1 MIHPT
6 WIFNASLQ
14 IFKILS
20 GKPVVNEM
28 FFLSALFSVTFLTI
42 GQKDEETWHEQQ
54 EDKDKD
60 RHTDKNKDSL
70 THWERFSDLECDK
83 S

>member
-6 WIFNASLQ
+6 WILNASLQ
-14 IFKILS
+14 IFKIVS
-20 GKPVVNEM
+20 GKLVLNEM
-28 FFLSALFSVTFLTI
+28 FFLIFLTI
-42 GQKDEETWHEQQ
+42 GQKDEETWHKQQ

-60 RHTDKNKDSL
+60 RDRDNNKDSL

>member
-1 MIHPT
+1 
-6 WIFNASLQ
+6 
-14 IFKILS
+14 
-20 GKPVVNEM
+20 M
-28 FFLSALFSVTFLTI
+28 FFLSALFSVTSLTI
-42 GQKDEETWHEQQ
+42 GQKDEETWHKQQ

-60 RHTDKNKDSL
+60 RDKNKDSL

>member
-28 FFLSALFSVTFLTI
+28 FFLSALFSVTSLTI
-42 GQKDEETWHEQQ
+42 GQKDEETWHKQQ
-54 EDKDKD
+54 EDKD
-60 RHTDKNKDSL
+60 KDSL

>member
-14 IFKILS
+14 IFKIVS
-20 GKPVVNEM
+20 GKLVVNEI
-28 FFLSALFSVTFLTI
+28 FYLSALFSVTFLTI
-42 GQKDEETWHEQQ
+42 GQKDEETWREQQ

-60 RHTDKNKDSL
+60 RDRDKNIDSL
-70 THWERFSDLECDK
+70 THWERFSDLVTK
-83 S
+83 